1 MQITGVS
8 TLGLSIPL
16 KHPYHIAYQDII
28 EAKVLF
34 LRVRTRDG
42 IDGFGCASPE
52 EAITGENFAAAKELL
67 AGAVRD
73 TLKGQDPLRRG
84 LIIDRLAELTSGFP
98 SVRGAVDMA
107 LLDILG
113 KKARL
118 PVWQLYGG
126 YRRSIETSITLGIAP
141 LDETLTLA
149 KELTQRGFRVL
160 KLKGGL
166 SVEEDAEKLNRLREL
181 TGPEA
186 VLRFDANQGYSV
198 SEALRLLE
206 LAAPAEI
213 EILEQPTPRKS
224 PTLLGHVTQ
233 LLAVPV
239 MADESLQSLHEAFH
253 LAREELVDMM
263 NIKLTKVGGFTAAR
277 RIDAVAQAAGIES
290 MVGCMDEPAL
300 GVAAGL
306 HFALSHEN
314 VRYADLD
321 SFLDLTDDPTAGAV
335 RLKKGMLIPRS
346 APGFGCEPKIF

>member
-1 MQITGVS
+1 MQITKIAVAGL
-8 TLGLSIPL
+8 TLPL
-16 KHPYHIAYQDII
+16 KHPYSIAYQNIS
-28 EAKVLF
+28 EAKVIF
-34 LRVRTRDG
+34 LRIETRDG
-42 IDGFGCASPE
+42 ISGYGCASPE
-52 EAITGENFAAAKELL
+52 EAITGENFTAARTLLEGEIRELL
-67 AGAVRD
+67 R
-73 TLKGQDPLRRG
+73 GQDPLRRG
-84 LIIDRLAELTSGFP
+84 FILNSIAACTANFP

-118 PVWQLYGG
+118 PVWKLFGG

-141 LDETLTLA
+141 MEETLNLA
-149 KELTQRGFRVL
+149 QDLLKQGFRIL

-166 SVEEDAEKLNRLREL
+166 SVEEDSEKLNRLREL
-181 TGPEA
+181 AGPEA

-206 LAAPAEI
+206 LAAPAKI
-213 EILEQPTPRKS
+213 EILEQPTPRNA
-224 PTLLGHVTQ
+224 PRMLGHVTQ
-233 LLAVPV
+233 LLAVSV
-239 MADESLQSLHEAFH
+239 MADESIQSLHEAFH

-263 NIKLTKVGGFTAAR
+263 NIKLTKVGGFAAAR

-321 SFLDLTDDPTAGAV
+321 SFLDLAEDPSRGAV
-335 RLKKGMLIPRS
+335 YLKKGMLIPRS
-346 APGFGCEPKIF
+346 APGFGSAPGVF

>member
-1 MQITGVS
+1 MQIRRTATAGL
-8 TLGLSIPL
+8 TLPL
-16 KHPYHIAYQDII
+16 KHPYSIAYQNIS
-28 EAKVLF
+28 EAKVIF
-34 LRVRTRDG
+34 LRIETRDG
-42 IDGFGCASPE
+42 INGFGCASPE
-52 EAITGENFAAAKELL
+52 EAITGENFDAARELL
-67 AGAVRD
+67 EGEIRER
-73 TLKGQDPLRRG
+73 LKGQDPLRRG
-84 LIIDRLAELTSGFP
+84 MILGRLAESTARFP

-118 PVWQLYGG
+118 PVWQLFGG
-126 YRRSIETSITLGIAP
+126 FRRSIETSITLGIAP
-141 LDETLTLA
+141 LDETLRLA
-149 KELTQRGFRVL
+149 QELLKQGFRIL

-166 SVEEDAEKLNRLREL
+166 SVEEDAEKLNRLREIA
-181 TGPEA
+181 GPKA

-198 SEALRLLE
+198 AEALRLLE

-213 EILEQPTPRKS
+213 EILEQPTPRNS

-239 MADESLQSLHEAFH
+239 MADESIQTLHEAFH
-253 LAREELVDMM
+253 LAREELVDMV

-277 RIDAVAQAAGIES
+277 RIDAVAQTAGIES

-321 SFLDLTDDPTAGAV
+321 SFLDLEDDPSSGAV

-346 APGFGCEPKIF
+346 APGFGSSPGVF